1 MVKKQELS
9 SIIKDKDLSVSG
21 GGELT
26 LKQDTDLG
34 IGGLIFDKNQ
44 TYKVSG
50 KDKSY
55 KGAGIDIDNN
65 TTVEWNVK
73 GVAGDNLHKIGSG
86 TLDVKTAQ
94 GNNLKT
100 GNGTVILSAEKAF
113 NKIYMAGGKGTVK
126 INAKDA
132 LSESG
137 NGEIYFT
144 RNGGTLDLNGY
155 DQSFQKIAATDA
167 GTTVTNSNVKQSTLS
182 LTNTDAYMY
191 HGNVSG
197 NISINHIINTT
208 QKHNNNTNLIF
219 DGSVDIKNDIS
230 VRNAQLTLQG
240 HATEHAIFKEG
251 SNNCLIP
258 LLCQKDYSA
267 AIRDQESTVNKRY
280 NTEYKSNNQVASFSQ
295 PDWES
300 RKFNFRKLNLENA
313 TLSIGRDANVKGH
326 IEAKNSQIVL
336 GNKTAYIDMF
346 SGRNITG
353 EGFGF
358 RQQVHSGDSAGESSF
373 NGSLS
378 AQNSKITVGDKSTVT
393 MTGALSLI
401 NTDLIINKGAT
412 VTAQGKNVCR

>member
-1 MVKKQELS
+1 MQLDGKKQELS

-34 IGGLIFDKNQ
+34 IGGLVFDKNQ
-44 TYKVSG
+44 TYKVYG

-86 TLDVKTAQ
+86 TLDVKIAQ
-94 GNNLKT
+94 GNNLKI

-208 QKHNNNTNLIF
+208 QQHNNN
-219 DGSVDIKNDIS
+219 
-230 VRNAQLTLQG
+230 
-240 HATEHAIFKEG
+240 
-251 SNNCLIP
+251 
-258 LLCQKDYSA
+258 
-267 AIRDQESTVNKRY
+267 DQS
-280 NTEYKSNNQVASFSQ
+280 
-295 PDWES
+295 
-300 RKFNFRKLNLENA
+300 
-313 TLSIGRDANVKGH
+313 
-326 IEAKNSQIVL
+326 
-336 GNKTAYIDMF
+336 
-346 SGRNITG
+346 
-353 EGFGF
+353 
-358 RQQVHSGDSAGESSF
+358 
-373 NGSLS
+373 
-378 AQNSKITVGDKSTVT
+378 
-393 MTGALSLI
+393 
-401 NTDLIINKGAT
+401 DL
-412 VTAQGKNVCR
+412 